1 MVKTS
6 LCNEGI
12 LPLNIGIVDP
22 RYHAKLSSFLVNF
35 GKDDRL
41 IRKGEV
47 FIRLTFQNL
56 DTPSTKVRFI
66 NQDDDAYLWEK
77 IKNISERFSSD
88 FRDLTLL
95 TRKLTKELFNEYLVR
110 ILTFV
115 GGVALVLGIITFLLN
130 FGNLLLVQKYLVPSD
145 TTRAEILN
153 KQLSQVGSDLQN
165 QSNVLVDKVGRLEDE
180 LKKKT
185 EQLDD
190 AISRIDRLE
199 QKTPLPATPSS
210 K

>member
-1 MVKTS
+1 M
-6 LCNEGI
+6 
-12 LPLNIGIVDP
+12 
-22 RYHAKLSSFLVNF
+22 
-35 GKDDRL
+35 L

-56 DTPSTKVRFI
+56 DAPSTKVIFI

-88 FRDLTLL
+88 FLDLTLL

-110 ILTFV
+110 VLTFV
-115 GGVALVLGIITFLLN
+115 GGVTLRLGIITFLLN

>member
-1 MVKTS
+1 
-6 LCNEGI
+6 
-12 LPLNIGIVDP
+12 
-22 RYHAKLSSFLVNF
+22 
-35 GKDDRL
+35 
-41 IRKGEV
+41 
-47 FIRLTFQNL
+47 
-56 DTPSTKVRFI
+56 
-66 NQDDDAYLWEK
+66 
-77 IKNISERFSSD
+77 
-88 FRDLTLL
+88 
-95 TRKLTKELFNEYLVR
+95 LFNEYLVK

-115 GGVALVLGIITFLLN
+115 GGVTLALGIITFLLN

-145 TTRAEILN
+145 TTRAEILD
-153 KQLSQVGSDLQN
+153 KQLSQVGFDLQN